1 MTAAAT
7 GGRAL
12 QMARASYGLALVLAP
27 RETIRLAAGRLPG
40 RRECTVARLLGARH
54 LVQAALTVVIPLP
67 GVFAIGA
74 QVDTV
79 HAASMLMLA
88 AAGRPERRAV
98 LTDALTE
105 AIFAAAGFS
114 ASAQGL
120 SAPARGL
127 SGKYRPSATSDLD
140 ELARLQSRLCSA
152 LAPQHT

>member
-1 MTAAAT
+1 
-7 GGRAL
+7 
-12 QMARASYGLALVLAP
+12 MARASYGLALVLAP
-27 RETIRLAAGRLPG
+27 REMIRLAAGRLPG
-40 RRECTVARLLGARH
+40 RRECGVARLLGARH
-54 LVQAALTVVIPLP
+54 LVQAALTAVIPLP

-88 AAGRPERRAV
+88 AAGRRGRRAV

-114 ASAQGL
+114 ASAQDL

-127 SGKYRPSATSDLD
+127 SGKYSRPPP
-140 ELARLQSRLCSA
+140 RLCRRH
-152 LAPQHT
+152 APGAAHGAAPTPRGDRSHTSSLCCQQP